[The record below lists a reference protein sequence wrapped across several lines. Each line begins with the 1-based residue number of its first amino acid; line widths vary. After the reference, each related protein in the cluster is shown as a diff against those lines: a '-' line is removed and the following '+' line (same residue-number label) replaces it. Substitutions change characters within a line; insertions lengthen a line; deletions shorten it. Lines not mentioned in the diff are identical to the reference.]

1 MAYGFLT
8 LDVADRIATITVN
21 RPDKLNALND
31 ATMVELGKAI
41 EEVRAQ
47 VIAAVGDVDRSLIW
61 AAMEETPAERV
72 HENERMASDIAE
84 MQDLPATEAR
94 SFAQA
99 GRAVGDILEAMTK
112 PVIAAVNG
120 FALGGGCELAMAC
133 HLRIASES
141 AKFGQPEVKLGVVPG
156 YGGTQRLMRL
166 VGRGRAL
173 QLLLTGEMIDAQEA
187 YRIGLV
193 NRVVAAGES
202 VVDAARALLR
212 QMLANG
218 PLALAQCIDVIS
230 RGADVAMDEAL
241 ALEAAAFGRLASTQ
255 DMREGTSAFLEKR
268 APSFR
273 GA

>member
-1 MAYGFLT
+1 MAYETIT
-8 LDVADRIATITVN
+8 LAVTDRIATITVN

-41 EEVRAQ
+41 EDVRANDS
-47 VIAAVGDVDRSLIW
+47 AAGIILTGAGRAFVAG
-61 AAMEETPAERV
+61 A
-72 HENERMASDIAE
+72 DIAE
-84 MQDLPATEAR
+84 LRAKSPADAYALAR
-94 SFAQA
+94 RGQNVFRRFETSP
-99 GRAVGDILEAMTK
+99 K

-133 HLRIASES
+133 HVRIASES

-218 PLALAQCIDVIS
+218 PLALAQCIDVVN